1 MKILL
6 HTQPL
11 EFNVPV
17 KDGDLDR
24 ILVKKAVPSTSDR
37 QTFAHKLGRTPV
49 KAYVVRC
56 SGGFIT
62 CKISTDNSG
71 REQADAE
78 KITLEFSA
86 TGIAVVCIE

>member
-1 MKILL
+1 MKILV

-17 KDGDLDR
+17 KDGDMDR
-24 ILVKKAVPSTSDR
+24 SLVKRAVSSASDR
-37 QTFAHKLGRTPV
+37 YTFAHKLGRTPV

-62 CKISTDNSG
+62 CKISTDTSG